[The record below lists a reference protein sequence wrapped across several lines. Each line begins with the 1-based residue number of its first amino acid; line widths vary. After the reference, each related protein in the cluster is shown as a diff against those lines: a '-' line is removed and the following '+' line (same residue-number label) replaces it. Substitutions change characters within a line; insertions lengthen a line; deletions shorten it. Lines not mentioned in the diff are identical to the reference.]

1 MYRSYRSSG
10 GDGGAT
16 LLLLLLMMLPVMAAV
31 AYVGY
36 KKYKGEDPFDF
47 LGEDEAPTFEYKV
60 VDGVPQLTKIE
71 PSDCSGTEYV
81 KKKSCHNKQTGQL
94 LDGTTGKCG
103 DGVEEWV
110 LNPDASGYKAAV
122 GSGKCESDF
131 RPCNVV
137 CDEPCKGDS
146 WIEGSCM
153 RDGVVLDGSNED
165 KCGQGMRTYTLDEN
179 APDYKAALG
188 KGTCVK
194 NYQNACFVECPPNV
208 VPQPACVQYTNWQ
221 DSANGCVVS
230 QDEGAAPV
238 GYDQSGWL
246 ERFKLALEPE
256 KCTGE
261 KRLTEWKTCTGPPAP
276 VDCEGTWGPNGGWGT
291 CTGSC
296 GTQPSQSRTYSVTK
310 EAAHGGTQC
319 PYSDGETQTRNCGT
333 IIPCPVDCEGYYT
346 DPVCP
351 TACGT
356 AETTVKKNWITT
368 KQQVGTGAACPPA
381 TEDKTCPATAVCP
394 VDCQGYYTDPACPT
408 ACGNAAST
416 LTKKWVTTTA
426 QVGTGKACP
435 PSTKSKSCPKTTV
448 CPVDCV
454 GYYTDPACPTACGKA
469 ASTLTKKWVTITAQV
484 GTGKACPPSTSTK
497 SCPAT
502 SDCPPCIW
510 NECKDW
516 SRDGDPCYYNRK
528 GSISS
533 MYWDNG
539 MSSYELKGGCENW
552 EMRAYDGKNYTGDYF
567 VMERGGRKDV
577 PGGWN
582 DRVSSVKAVP
592 K

>member
-1 MYRSYRSSG
+1 MYRSYRFRQSSG

-230 QDEGAAPV
+230 KEDRAALV
-238 GYDQSGWL
+238 GYDQQGWQ
-246 ERFKLALEPE
+246 EYFKL
-256 KCTGE
+256 
-261 KRLTEWKTCTGPPAP
+261 
-276 VDCEGTWGPNGGWGT
+276 
-291 CTGSC
+291 
-296 GTQPSQSRTYSVTK
+296 
-310 EAAHGGTQC
+310 H
-319 PYSDGETQTRNCGT
+319 
-333 IIPCPVDCEGYYT
+333 
-346 DPVCP
+346 
-351 TACGT
+351 
-356 AETTVKKNWITT
+356 
-368 KQQVGTGAACPPA
+368 
-381 TEDKTCPATAVCP
+381 
-394 VDCQGYYTDPACPT
+394 
-408 ACGNAAST
+408 
-416 LTKKWVTTTA
+416 
-426 QVGTGKACP
+426 
-435 PSTKSKSCPKTTV
+435 
-448 CPVDCV
+448 
-454 GYYTDPACPTACGKA
+454 
-469 ASTLTKKWVTITAQV
+469 
-484 GTGKACPPSTSTK
+484 
-497 SCPAT
+497 
-502 SDCPPCIW
+502 
-510 NECKDW
+510 
-516 SRDGDPCYYNRK
+516 
-528 GSISS
+528 SS
-533 MYWDNG
+533 
-539 MSSYELKGGCENW
+539 
-552 EMRAYDGKNYTGDYF
+552 
-567 VMERGGRKDV
+567 
-577 PGGWN
+577 
-582 DRVSSVKAVP
+582 
-592 K
+592 

>member
-1 MYRSYRSSG
+1 
-10 GDGGAT
+10 
-16 LLLLLLMMLPVMAAV
+16 
-31 AYVGY
+31 
-36 KKYKGEDPFDF
+36 
-47 LGEDEAPTFEYKV
+47 
-60 VDGVPQLTKIE
+60 
-71 PSDCSGTEYV
+71 
-81 KKKSCHNKQTGQL
+81 
-94 LDGTTGKCG
+94 
-103 DGVEEWV
+103 
-110 LNPDASGYKAAV
+110 
-122 GSGKCESDF
+122 
-131 RPCNVV
+131 
-137 CDEPCKGDS
+137 
-146 WIEGSCM
+146 
-153 RDGVVLDGSNED
+153 
-165 KCGQGMRTYTLDEN
+165 MRTYTLNEN

-188 KGTCVK
+188 NGTCTK
-194 NYQNACFVECPPNV
+194 NYQSACDVECPQNV
-208 VPQPACVQYTNWQ
+208 VAPPACVYSSTWQ
-221 DSANGCVVS
+221 RSANGCVKS
-230 QDEGAAPV
+230 KSDRAEPV
-238 GYDQSGWL
+238 GYDESGWQ
-246 ERFKLALEPE
+246 EYFKLALEAE
-256 KCTGE
+256 NCTGQ
-261 KRLTEWKTCTGPPAP
+261 KRLSEWETCKGPPAP
-276 VDCEGTWGPNGGWGT
+276 VNCEGTWGTDGGWGP
-291 CTGSC
+291 CTGTC
-296 GTQPSQSRTYSVTK
+296 GTQPSQSRTYKITK
-310 EAAHGGTQC
+310 EAANGGSQC
-319 PYSDGETQTRNCGT
+319 PYSNGETQTRNCGT
-333 IIPCPVDCEGYYT
+333 IAPCPVDCQGYYT
-346 DPVCP
+346 DPACP

-356 AETTVKKNWITT
+356 AASTITKNWITT
-368 KQQVGTGAACPPA
+368 KQQVGTGKACPPA

-394 VDCQGYYTDPACPT
+394 VDCQ
-408 ACGNAAST
+408 
-416 LTKKWVTTTA
+416 
-426 QVGTGKACP
+426 
-435 PSTKSKSCPKTTV
+435 
-448 CPVDCV
+448 